1 MTRQRSH
8 LRLLSPVDGIVMRRE
23 IDPATTVV
31 AGQAVLEI
39 VEPSSI
45 WINARFDQQRA
56 FGLTSSLPVQIS
68 LHTRASALPGKIV
81 RIEPHADS
89 VTEELLAK
97 ISFDHLPQP
106 LPSIGELVEVNV
118 AMPLE
123 KIMPVVPNASLQR
136 LQGELGVW
144 KLNQEKL
151 QFVPVKIGISDL
163 AGNVQ
168 VLEGLQGGERIVVH
182 SFKKLNTASRI
193 KVVDQLA
200 GTSK

>member
-1 MTRQRSH
+1 
-8 LRLLSPVDGIVMRRE
+8 
-23 IDPATTVV
+23 
-31 AGQAVLEI
+31 
-39 VEPSSI
+39 
-45 WINARFDQQRA
+45 
-56 FGLTSSLPVQIS
+56 
-68 LHTRASALPGKIV
+68 
-81 RIEPHADS
+81 
-89 VTEELLAK
+89 
-97 ISFDHLPQP
+97 
-106 LPSIGELVEVNV
+106 
-118 AMPLE
+118 
-123 KIMPVVPNASLQR
+123 MPVVPNASLQR
-136 LQGELGVW
+136 LQGQLGVW